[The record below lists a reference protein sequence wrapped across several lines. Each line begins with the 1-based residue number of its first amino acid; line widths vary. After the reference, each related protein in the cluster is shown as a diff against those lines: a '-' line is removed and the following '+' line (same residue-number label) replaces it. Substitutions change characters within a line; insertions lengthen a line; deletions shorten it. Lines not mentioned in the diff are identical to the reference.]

1 MIGELKSS
9 NRKPIKPEQ
18 VSSQIGSQL
27 IQYPYNITIS
37 IDVGMMIVIV

>member
-27 IQYPYNITIS
+27 IQYPYNYQYWCRYDDRHRI
-37 IDVGMMIVIV
+37 